1 MAGPNTG
8 PVVPLEVLV
17 EQNVVAPMLILP
29 PAVIAMGRPASFF
42 VADEQ
47 AGQPSRDLL
56 ADLQE
61 SHLASRANRT
71 LDLKVVSQVSILVN
85 QGSDEHELHR
95 HPDRPAPVRVSPEH
109 PAVRVAPDIPAPV
122 PLSRHPAQLAMVG

>member
-8 PVVPLEVLV
+8 TGIRIEVLV
-17 EQNVVAPMLILP
+17 EQDVVAPMLILP
-29 PAVIAMGRPASFF
+29 PGVIAMGRPASFF

-71 LDLKVVSQVSILVN
+71 LDLKVVAQVSILVN

-95 HPDRPAPVRVSPEH
+95 HPDPPAPVGVPPDHPPVRVS
-109 PAVRVAPDIPAPV
+109 RDIT
-122 PLSRHPAQLAMVG
+122 